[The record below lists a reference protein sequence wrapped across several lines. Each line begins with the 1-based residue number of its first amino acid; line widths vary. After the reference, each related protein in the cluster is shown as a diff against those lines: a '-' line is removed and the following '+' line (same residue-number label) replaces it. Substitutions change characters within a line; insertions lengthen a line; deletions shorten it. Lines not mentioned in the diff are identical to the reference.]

1 MQDHPVTDSFGLL
14 IRLNKYISNAGI
26 CARREADKLI
36 AAGHITVNGEVMRTI
51 GTKIPVSAVVM
62 YKGSTLCVEKL
73 RYLLLN
79 KPKGYV
85 TTLRDPEGRKT
96 VLDLISKKYCFE
108 RVYPIGR
115 LDYNTTGLL
124 VLTNDGSL
132 AQKLSHPSSN
142 VKKLYHV
149 VLNKA
154 ISTEHFKNIQDGLL
168 LEDGI
173 AEVDSLAIVDQD
185 PCQLGIS
192 IHMGKNRIVRR
203 IFEHL
208 GYCVDKLD
216 RVGYAHLTKKN
227 IARGQWIF
235 LQDRDI
241 LLLKNLV
248 KNTPL

>member
-1 MQDHPVTDSFGLL
+1 MQDYPVTDSSALL
-14 IRLNKYISNAGI
+14 IRLNKFISNAGV

-36 AAGHITVNGEVMRTI
+36 VAGHITVNGKVVREI
-51 GTKIPVSAVVM
+51 GTKIPVNAAVM
-62 YKGSTLCVEKL
+62 YKGSALSAEKL

-85 TTLRDPEGRKT
+85 TTLKDPEGRKT

-108 RVYPIGR
+108 RIYPIGR

-142 VKKLYHV
+142 IKKLYHV

-154 ISTEHFKNIQDGLL
+154 ISTEHFKSIQDGLL
-168 LEDGI
+168 LEDGM
-173 AEVDSLAIVDQD
+173 AEVDSLAIVDED
-185 PCQLGIS
+185 PCQLGIA

-208 GYCVDKLD
+208 GYCVEKLD
-216 RVGYAHLTKKN
+216 RVRYAHLTKKN
-227 IARGQWIF
+227 ITRGQWIF

-241 LLLKNLV
+241 LLLKNLA
-248 KNTPL
+248 KHTTL